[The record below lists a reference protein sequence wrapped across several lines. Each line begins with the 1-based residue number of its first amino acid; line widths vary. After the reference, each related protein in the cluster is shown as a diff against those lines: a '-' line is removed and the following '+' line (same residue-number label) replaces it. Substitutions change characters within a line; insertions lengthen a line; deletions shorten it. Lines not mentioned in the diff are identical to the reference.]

1 MWVRRATR
9 AGLPDLSVF
18 RATQEIGEGVALVN
32 DPLNR
37 KSLKD
42 LVPSQCRGIA
52 DRGYQGEPNFLSL
65 PNSHDEP
72 GLRKFKG
79 RVRSRQETFNGRI
92 KFFEC
97 LSGTFRHG
105 IDKHQIVMDA
115 VCLICQYQMDSGS
128 PLFEV

>member
-1 MWVRRATR
+1 MWVRRGTR

-18 RATQEIGEGVALVN
+18 RSTQEIGEGVAPVG
-32 DPLNR
+32 DPNYQ

-52 DRGYQGEPNFLSL
+52 DRGYQGESGVLSL
-65 PNSHDEP
+65 PNSQDVP
-72 GLRKFKG
+72 DLRKFKG
-79 RVRSRQETFNGRI
+79 RVRSRQESYNGRI

-105 IDKHQIVMDA
+105 IEKHQIVIDA
-115 VCLICQYQMDSGS
+115 VCVICQYQMENGS
-128 PLFEV
+128 PLFDV